1 MEIAMR
7 LTISE
12 SKPPVANNVCQ
23 IAETDWR
30 STAASVEAALA
41 HVTFTTREIEGVLA
55 LDDQGWHSIGGGND
69 E

>member
-1 MEIAMR
+1 MEIATR
-7 LTISE
+7 LTTSE
-12 SKPPVANNVCQ
+12 SKPLVASHVRQ

-41 HVTFTTREIEGVLA
+41 QVTFTAREIEGVLA
-55 LDDQGWHSIGGGND
+55 LDDQSWHSIGGRND

>member
-1 MEIAMR
+1 MEIATR

-12 SKPPVANNVCQ
+12 SKAPVASRASQ
-23 IAETDWR
+23 IAEPDWR

-41 HVTFTTREIEGVLA
+41 QVTFAAREIEDVLA
-55 LDDQGWHSIGGGND
+55 LDDQSWRSIGGGND